1 MVKVLSLKTNALKC
15 QLIVFG
21 IDGVVKQVK
30 HETFSYSSTPSAHS
44 CPLQLIVVFIGAA
57 MPAGQRDVGPGGRY
71 CLAQEFRGGRLQ
83 VEVHDTLPDPD
94 SSMDSL
100 EA

>member
-1 MVKVLSLKTNALKC
+1 MVKVLSLKTSALKC

-30 HETFSYSSTPSAHS
+30 HETFSYSSTPSAHIY
-44 CPLQLIVVFIGAA
+44 PLQLIVVFIGAA
-57 MPAGQRDVGPGGRY
+57 MSIGHWGVGSEGRF

-83 VEVHDTLPDPD
+83 VEVPDTLPDPD